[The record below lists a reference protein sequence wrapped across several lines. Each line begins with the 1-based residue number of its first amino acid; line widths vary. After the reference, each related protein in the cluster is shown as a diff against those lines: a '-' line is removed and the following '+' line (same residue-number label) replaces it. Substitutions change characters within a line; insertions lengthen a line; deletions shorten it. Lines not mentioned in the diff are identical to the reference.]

1 MCASVKE
8 QRGNVS
14 SKRKETPRK
23 RKRENIRIPKTR
35 IVWAWKQHM
44 DSSLL
49 SPHLSPLIGLG
60 HYDPLSSH
68 EIDGV
73 RKEKERLTAVS
84 LFPAHFSQLLCGLSL
99 RTLRTCLCLTALSF
113 FHTPFSFSL
122 LYPSLSSEM
131 YLWCYLCFSC
141 KTHIILGTN
150 SLWLSFYPLLLCSS
164 SARIVNIYL
173 REL

>member
-1 MCASVKE
+1 MD
-8 QRGNVS
+8 GVS
-14 SKRKETPRK
+14 IS
-23 RKRENIRIPKTR
+23 
-35 IVWAWKQHM
+35 WAPEWF
-44 DSSLL
+44 SLASLL

-122 LYPSLSSEM
+122 LNIGSQFIQIPFTGLHNIPFSYQLFPSLSRECLSDNVSV
-131 YLWCYLCFSC
+131 FIRSVC
-141 KTHIILGTN
+141 K
-150 SLWLSFYPLLLCSS
+150 
-164 SARIVNIYL
+164 R
-173 REL
+173 

>member
-1 MCASVKE
+1 MFS
-8 QRGNVS
+8 RRLDGVS
-14 SKRKETPRK
+14 IS
-23 RKRENIRIPKTR
+23 
-35 IVWAWKQHM
+35 WAPEWF
-44 DSSLL
+44 SLASLL

-122 LYPSLSSEM
+122 LWSSINNPQM
-131 YLWCYLCFSC
+131 ILPMFSWVFM
-141 KTHIILGTN
+141 IFVFV
-150 SLWLSFYPLLLCSS
+150 SF
-164 SARIVNIYL
+164 L
-173 REL
+173 RASEYFFNKML